1 MVETATLQSG
11 SYVPLIILILNIS
24 IYKYINGQ
32 TRHLRNE
39 GQVPSP
45 AKVELVLLSD
55 YSVVQS

>member
-1 MVETATLQSG
+1 MVGTATLQSG

-45 AKVELVLLSD
+45 AEVELVLLSD